1 MWAGE
6 GRRKLAGQILSG
18 LSPDAGV
25 QWGVAAA
32 GGGEGAPFLSRT
44 TRTLHVSPE
53 AGP

>member
-6 GRRKLAGQILSG
+6 GRRKLAGQFSQGFPRMQGCSG
-18 LSPDAGV
+18 EWQLR
-25 QWGVAAA
+25 

-44 TRTLHVSPE
+44 TRPLHLSPE